1 VIGVIALGAAHK
13 LMSDEKRQHIL
24 SAALGVFFK
33 YGYKRVSMNEIAEA
47 AGISRPG
54 LYLHFSSKEEVFRAA
69 ILQFA
74 DGLIEEI
81 KKGLPSQKTI
91 EDKVLYAFE
100 IWAVRRFDLTL
111 KSPEAKE
118 ISESSYEFARE
129 TLDKSYEKLE
139 SVLASILKGQVKSS
153 RNKKA
158 LSSEKMAHI
167 FTSAVR
173 GFKLVAKSATELRKL
188 IQDLL
193 GIILAA

>member
-1 VIGVIALGAAHK
+1 MSNNKPV
-13 LMSDEKRQHIL
+13 SDEKRRQIL
-24 SAALGVFFK
+24 AAALAVFFN

-81 KKGLPSQKTI
+81 ANGLHSRKTI
-91 EDKVLYAFE
+91 EGKLRYAFE
-100 IWAVRRFDLTL
+100 VWTVQRFDLTL
-111 KSPEAKE
+111 NSPEAKE
-118 ISESSYEFARE
+118 ISDSSYEFARE
-129 TLDKSYEKLE
+129 ALDQSYEKLE
-139 SVLASILKGQVKSS
+139 SVLASILKGHMKSTG
-153 RNKKA
+153 NKKA
-158 LSSEKMAHI
+158 LSAEKMAHI
-167 FTSAVR
+167 LTSAVR

>member
-1 VIGVIALGAAHK
+1 MSNNKPV
-13 LMSDEKRQHIL
+13 SDEKRRQIL
-24 SAALGVFFK
+24 AAALAVFFN

-81 KKGLPSQKTI
+81 ANGLHSRKTI
-91 EDKVLYAFE
+91 EGKLRYAFE
-100 IWAVRRFDLTL
+100 VWTVQRFDLTL
-111 KSPEAKE
+111 NSPEAKE
-118 ISESSYEFARE
+118 ISDSSYEFARE
-129 TLDKSYEKLE
+129 ALDQSYEKLE
-139 SVLASILKGQVKSS
+139 SVLASILKGHMKSTG
-153 RNKKA
+153 NQKA
-158 LSSEKMAHI
+158 LSAEKMAHI
-167 FTSAVR
+167 LTSAVR

>member
-1 VIGVIALGAAHK
+1 MSNNK
-13 LMSDEKRQHIL
+13 LVSDEKRRQIL
-24 SAALGVFFK
+24 AAALAVFFN

-81 KKGLPSQKTI
+81 ANGLHSRKTI
-91 EDKVLYAFE
+91 EGKLRYAFE
-100 IWAVRRFDLTL
+100 VWTVQRFDLTL
-111 KSPEAKE
+111 NSPEAKE
-118 ISESSYEFARE
+118 ISDSSYEFARE
-129 TLDKSYEKLE
+129 ALDQSYEKLE
-139 SVLASILKGQVKSS
+139 SVLASILKGHMKSTG
-153 RNKKA
+153 NQKA
-158 LSSEKMAHI
+158 LSAEKMAHI
-167 FTSAVR
+167 LTSAVR

>member
-1 VIGVIALGAAHK
+1 MSNNK
-13 LMSDEKRQHIL
+13 LVSDEKRQPIL
-24 SAALGVFFK
+24 AAALEVFFK

-81 KKGLPSQKTI
+81 ANGLHSRKTI
-91 EDKVLYAFE
+91 EGKLRYAFE
-100 IWAVRRFDLTL
+100 VWTVQRFDLTL
-111 KSPEAKE
+111 NSPEARE
-118 ISESSYEFARE
+118 ISDSSYEFARE
-129 TLDKSYEKLE
+129 ALDQSYEKLE
-139 SVLASILKGQVKSS
+139 SVLASILKGHMKSTG
-153 RNKKA
+153 NQKA
-158 LSSEKMAHI
+158 LSAEKMAHI
-167 FTSAVR
+167 LTSAVR

-193 GIILAA
+193 GIILAG

>member
-1 VIGVIALGAAHK
+1 MSNNK
-13 LMSDEKRQHIL
+13 LVSDEKRRQIL
-24 SAALGVFFK
+24 AAALAVFFN

-81 KKGLPSQKTI
+81 ANGLHSRKTI
-91 EDKVLYAFE
+91 EGKLRYAFE
-100 IWAVRRFDLTL
+100 VWTVQRFDLTL
-111 KSPEAKE
+111 NSPEAKE
-118 ISESSYEFARE
+118 ISDSSYEFARE
-129 TLDKSYEKLE
+129 ALDQSYEKLE
-139 SVLASILKGQVKSS
+139 SVLASILKGHMKSTG
-153 RNKKA
+153 NKKA
-158 LSSEKMAHI
+158 LAEKMAHI
-167 FTSAVR
+167 LTSAVR